1 MTTADEVELLEGRRA
16 IQAPLLRS
24 VFSLLA
30 VFGGALAVREVVRG
44 GPRLPALVA
53 FGLGIGAH
61 GLSVWRPSFRR
72 PLGLVCSV
80 AMVALVTR
88 AALDLGGAAGSALSM
103 AFIPGFMTCLVFGPV
118 WGWGLTG
125 LMLAAFAGL
134 YATTPLPTKNDFLRF
149 TDEVAMTVFTTGLA
163 HALWHS
169 LAAYEQ
175 AVAERRELLEKLG
188 QRREAMTTAI
198 YERLDP
204 LVSGLASLLDA
215 YAPKTDAE
223 GPLQR
228 KLDEVI
234 EALRNAKSLAKREA
248 LEVAV
253 PDAPDGAIRRAAMR
267 LWLRLAVVL
276 MTFFL
281 WRNLFAGTSYIP
293 SLFTLVFCFAFD
305 VWLGRPQSSRYL
317 EATALAI
324 GCAATGPMIAHLVAY
339 GPNPDAPPLV
349 VTPATVVFT
358 ALLGQRAAPWLV
370 LILNL
375 TLLVWVSSGSSLTL
389 AQFRLL
395 GDIALS
401 FVAVMLAVRCVLWC
415 RERFIRILLRQGE
428 ALAEALQQHRRLSG
442 TLFHDVSNHL
452 QALVFE
458 VDTGD
463 IAVDSRTARSI
474 GARIQR
480 LFARS
485 KEFLLSSPPSSR
497 AAAREL
503 RASDALASLSEVF
516 APRLQA
522 KELELKSG
530 AGMDL
535 SVHAE
540 PDLLI
545 ESVLGNLMSNAIKFS
560 PRGAVIE
567 FEAKRAG
574 SDVALVVSDRGPGI
588 PGEVLRRLGSDGA
601 VPSKAGTSGEQGQG
615 YGLQLAQEHARRM
628 GGRLELRE
636 RAGGGTEA
644 EVWLPGGRA

>member
-16 IQAPLLRS
+16 IQVPLLRS
-24 VFSLLA
+24 IFWLLTL
-30 VFGGALAVREVVRG
+30 FGGALAVREVVKG
-44 GPRLPALVA
+44 GPKLAALVA
-53 FGLGIGAH
+53 LGFGVGAH
-61 GLSVWRPSFRR
+61 LLSAWRPAWRR
-72 PLGLVCSV
+72 ALGLLCSV
-80 AMVALVTR
+80 VMVGLITR
-88 AALDLGGAAGSALSM
+88 AALDLGGAVGAALSM
-103 AFIPGFMTCLVFGPV
+103 AFIPGFMACLVFGPA
-118 WGWGLTG
+118 WGWALTS
-125 LMLAAFAGL
+125 LMLGVFAVL
-134 YATTPLPTKNDFLRF
+134 YATTPLPSKHDFLRF
-149 TDEVAMTVFTTGLA
+149 TDEIAMTVFTTGLA

-169 LAAYEQ
+169 LAAYER
-175 AVAERRELLEKLG
+175 AVAERRELLRKLG

-204 LVSGLASLLDA
+204 LVSSLASLLDA
-215 YAPKTDAE
+215 YAPHTGA
-223 GPLQR
+223 GRPLQE
-228 KLDEVI
+228 KLDELI
-234 EALRNAKSLAKREA
+234 EALRDAKSLAKREA
-248 LEVAV
+248 LEANV

-281 WRNLFAGTSYIP
+281 WRNLFAGTAFMP
-293 SLFTLVFCFAFD
+293 DVVALGFCFAFD
-305 VWLGRPQSSRYL
+305 IWLGRPASTRYL
-317 EATALAI
+317 EVTAFAI
-324 GCAATGPMIAHLVAY
+324 GCAATGPMIGHLIGY

-375 TLLVWVSSGSSLTL
+375 ALLVWVAYGSALTL

-401 FVAVMLAVRCVLWC
+401 FVAVLLALRCVLDA

-458 VDTGD
+458 VETGD
-463 IAVDSRTARSI
+463 IEVDSRTARSI

-485 KEFLLSSPPSSR
+485 KDFLLSKSPGPR
-497 AAAREL
+497 AEARAL
-503 RASDALASLSEVF
+503 RASEALASLGEVF

-522 KELELKSG
+522 KGLELKPG
-530 AGMDL
+530 PGLDL
-535 SVHAE
+535 SVRAE

-560 PRGAVIE
+560 PRGSVIE
-567 FEAKRAG
+567 FEAKG
-574 SDVALVVSDRGPGI
+574 GGTEVALILSDHGPGI
-588 PGEVLRRLGSDGA
+588 PREVLRRLGTDGA

-628 GGRLELRE
+628 GGHLELRE
-636 RAGGGTEA
+636 RPSGGTEA
-644 EVWLPGGRA
+644 VVWLPSA

>member
-1 MTTADEVELLEGRRA
+1 MTRADEVELLEGRRA
-16 IQAPLLRS
+16 IEAPLLRS
-24 VFSLLA
+24 VFWLLTL
-30 VFGGALAVREVVRG
+30 FGGALAVREVARG
-44 GPRLPALVA
+44 GPKLPAFLA
-53 FGLGIGAH
+53 FGLGVGAH
-61 GLSVWRPSFRR
+61 GLAAWRPTWRR

-80 AMVALVTR
+80 AMVLLITR

-103 AFIPGFMTCLVFGPV
+103 AFVPGFLACLVFGPA
-118 WGWGLTG
+118 WGWALTG

-134 YATTPLPTKNDFLRF
+134 YATTPLPTKHDFLRF

-169 LAAYEQ
+169 FAAYER
-175 AVAERRELLEKLG
+175 AVAERREWLEKLRQG
-188 QRREAMTTAI
+188 REAMTVAI

-204 LVSGLASLLDA
+204 LVSSLAGLLDA
-215 YAPKTDAE
+215 YAPQTGAE
-223 GPLQR
+223 PPLQR
-228 KLDEVI
+228 KLVELVD
-234 EALRNAKSLAKREA
+234 ALRNAKSLAKREA
-248 LEVAV
+248 LEAEV

-281 WRNLFAGTSYIP
+281 WRNLLAGTPFIP
-293 SLFTLVFCFAFD
+293 SFFTLAFCFVFD
-305 VWLGRPQSSRYL
+305 VWLGRPESSRYL
-317 EATALAI
+317 EATAFAI
-324 GCAATGPMIAHLVAY
+324 GCAATGPMIAHLIAY

-375 TLLVWVSSGSSLTL
+375 ALLIWVAYGSPLSL

-401 FVAVMLAVRCVLWC
+401 FVAVLLAVRCVLWC

-458 VDTGD
+458 VETGD
-463 IAVDSRTARSI
+463 IALDARIARSI

-485 KEFLLSSPPSSR
+485 KEFLLSSPPGSQAEMR
-497 AAAREL
+497 AL
-503 RASDALASLSEVF
+503 SASDALASLGEIF

-522 KELELKSG
+522 KELELKPG
-530 AGMDL
+530 AGMEL
-535 SVHAE
+535 SVRAE

-574 SDVALVVSDRGPGI
+574 SDIALIVSDRGPGI
-588 PGEVLRRLGSDGA
+588 PREVLKRLGTDGA
-601 VPSKAGTSGEQGQG
+601 VPSKEGTSGEQGQG
-615 YGLQLAQEHARRM
+615 YGLQLVQEHARRM
-628 GGRLELRE
+628 GGHLELRA
-636 RAGGGTEA
+636 RADGGTEA
-644 EVWLPGGRA
+644 AVWLPSD